1 LKRYFTLI
9 LLLVVNC
16 KLCSQS
22 SNVDEVVTDFLI
34 ISRAYVTPGA
44 EAAIHQSSAGWF
56 NSAKPLSKWQYNVS
70 LHGNVLFL
78 PESKKTAQVSNSQ
91 FTNLYLQDGTE
102 TATIP
107 TALGDDSA
115 IFFEGTVF
123 DEDFEF
129 QALEGIN
136 ENEFVYGFIQATVG
150 LPYGTQFSV
159 RYAPSINI
167 NNVDYLVYGLGLQH
181 NVSQYFKSPK
191 QFHLALQATY
201 SNFKFDINYDPVEI
215 PGVTFNTIRV
225 LSNSILVQ
233 AIASKRLHYFEPLLA
248 LGFTSSTF
256 RYELGGDGEALLGA
270 LNTALKDLDDTKV
283 NPTANLGFN
292 LYFGKL
298 NFQTIATLG
307 AFINLNVSVNYA
319 IN

>member
-1 LKRYFTLI
+1 MCIR
-9 LLLVVNC
+9 
-16 KLCSQS
+16 
-22 SNVDEVVTDFLI
+22 D
-34 ISRAYVTPGA
+34 R
-44 EAAIHQSSAGWF
+44 
-56 NSAKPLSKWQYNVS
+56 
-70 LHGNVLFL
+70 
-78 PESKKTAQVSNSQ
+78 
-91 FTNLYLQDGTE
+91 
-102 TATIP
+102 
-107 TALGDDSA
+107 
-115 IFFEGTVF
+115 
-123 DEDFEF
+123 
-129 QALEGIN
+129 
-136 ENEFVYGFIQATVG
+136 
-150 LPYGTQFSV
+150 PYGTQFSV

-283 NPTANLGFN
+283 NPNANLGFN